1 MKPRSQLKDR
11 TLDAV
16 LKATVDGILVIDTK
30 GTIQLVNP
38 AAERIFGYAAKELL
52 GNNVSVLMPE
62 PDRSGHDAYIDS
74 YLTTGRAKIIG
85 IGRQV
90 EGRRKDGTV
99 FPVDL
104 AVGEI
109 DDREKLF
116 VGIIRD
122 ISQRQ
127 SLERQMA
134 RLQRMEALGQLTGGV
149 AHDFNNLLA
158 IIQGNVEFLEDQ
170 TELTQTAREALE
182 DCKEAVDLGAQLTGR
197 LLAFARRQ
205 PLEPVSV
212 DLSNLVFSM
221 SELLQRSLGES
232 IAINLNIDR
241 SLWRARVDP
250 GEVETALLNLAI
262 NARDAMDGKGTLT
275 LSLSNRSLGPAYTV
289 QHPGAAAGDYVAIN
303 VADTGHGIPEEI
315 LDHVFEPFFTT
326 KESGAG
332 TGLGLSMVYGFVKQ
346 SGGHIELKSEPGAGT
361 ELTLLLPRSTIE
373 DPSSRPADDNTQP
386 ETPGGRILVVE
397 DNDSLRDLT
406 AKRLAQLGYVVHE
419 AASGREAL
427 GLFDQEPEFDLL
439 LSDIMMPDGIDGVEL
454 AGRFNERWP
463 NAAILLMSGYAD
475 ALAGRDGAVELGIEV
490 LKKPFTKAT
499 LAKRVA
505 ARLSRRSGRPGR

>member
-16 LKATVDGILVIDTK
+16 LKATVDGILVIDAR
-30 GTIQLVNP
+30 GSIQLVNP

-52 GNNVSVLMPE
+52 GKNVSLLMPE
-62 PDRSGHDAYIDS
+62 PDRSGHDAYIES
-74 YLTTGRAKIIG
+74 YLTTGQAKIIG

-90 EGRRKDGTV
+90 EGQRKDGTV
-99 FPVDL
+99 FPIDL

-109 DDREKLF
+109 DDRERLF

-170 TELTQTAREALE
+170 TELAQTAREALD

-221 SELLQRSLGES
+221 SELLQRSLGEG
-232 IAINLNIDR
+232 IAINVNIDR
-241 SLWRARVDP
+241 GLWRARVDP

-275 LSLSNRSLGPAYTV
+275 ISLSNRSLGPAYAV
-289 QHPGAAAGDYVAIN
+289 QHPGAAMGDYVAIN
-303 VADTGHGIPEEI
+303 VVDTGHGIPEGI

-326 KESGAG
+326 KESGSG

-346 SGGHIELKSEPGAGT
+346 SGGHVELKSETGAGT
-361 ELTLLLPRSTIE
+361 ELTLLLPRSTVE
-373 DPSSRPADDNTQP
+373 DKSSRPTDDRRQP
-386 ETPGGRILVVE
+386 ETPGGRILLVE

-406 AKRLAQLGYVVHE
+406 AKRLTQLGYEVQV
-419 AASGREAL
+419 ATSGREAL
-427 GLFDQEPEFDLL
+427 SLFDGEPDFDLL
-439 LSDIMMPDGIDGVEL
+439 LSDVMMPDGVDGVEL
-454 AGRFNERWP
+454 AGRFHERWP

-475 ALAGRDGAVELGIEV
+475 ALAGRDGAAELGIQV
-490 LKKPFTKAT
+490 LKKPFTKTT

-505 ARLSRRSGRPGR
+505 ASLNRSG

>member
-1 MKPRSQLKDR
+1 MKSRSQLKDR

-16 LKATVDGILVIDTK
+16 LKATVDGVLVIDAK
-30 GTIQLVNP
+30 GIIQLANP

-52 GNNVSVLMPE
+52 GKNVSMLMPE
-62 PDRSGHDAYIDS
+62 PDRSGHDAYIES
-74 YLTTGRAKIIG
+74 YLTTGKAKIIG

-90 EGRRKDGTV
+90 EGQRRDGTV
-99 FPVDL
+99 FPIEL

-170 TELTQTAREALE
+170 TELTQTARDALD

-212 DLSNLVFSM
+212 DLSSLVFSM
-221 SELLQRSLGES
+221 SELFQRSLGEG
-232 IAINLNIDR
+232 IAINVNIDR

-262 NARDAMDGKGTLT
+262 NARDAMGGQGTMT
-275 LSLSNRSLGPAYTV
+275 IGLSNRTLGLSYAV
-289 QHPGAAAGDYVAIN
+289 EHPGVAAGDYVAIN
-303 VADTGHGIPEEI
+303 VSDTGHGIPEEI

-326 KESGAG
+326 KESGSG

-346 SGGHIELKSEPGAGT
+346 SGGHVELKSAPGSGT
-361 ELTLLLPRSTIE
+361 ELTLLLPRSTVE
-373 DPSSRPADDNTQP
+373 GKAVQTDADKQVS
-386 ETPGGRILVVE
+386 ETPGGRILLVE
-397 DNDSLRDLT
+397 DNHSLRDLT
-406 AKRLAQLGYVVHE
+406 AKRLAQLGYEVHE
-419 AASGREAL
+419 ATTGREAL
-427 GLFDQEPEFDLL
+427 ILFDREAEFDLL

-454 AGRFNERWP
+454 AGRFKERWP
-463 NAAILLMSGYAD
+463 NAGILLMSGYAD
-475 ALAGRDGAVELGIEV
+475 ALSGRDGAAELGIEV
-490 LKKPFTKAT
+490 LKKPFTKT
-499 LAKRVA
+499 ILAKRVA
-505 ARLSRRSGRPGR
+505 ASLSPRSGRPEP